1 MKSKRFYGKGLPKV
15 DPSQL
20 KGKLIVIEGADGSG
34 RSTQIE
40 LMRQWLERLGYPTVS
55 FGLKRSTLVAAE
67 LEKAMQGNTLS
78 PITLSLFYATD
89 FADQLEN
96 TIIPALR
103 SGFVVVADRY
113 IYSLMA
119 RSIVR
124 GARFEWIRE
133 VYGIALAP
141 DAVFYLKVRPKVLV
155 ERNFQKK
162 GELDYWESGMDILRS
177 HDMFE
182 SFIKYQGQMQRI
194 FKQMEKEYGFLTVN
208 GDRPPLGIQKELQRG
223 IEKILDST
231 PEKTEPVV
239 VTEQEAT

>member
-1 MKSKRFYGKGLPKV
+1 MRPKRFYGKGLPKV

-40 LMRQWLERLGYPTVS
+40 LVRQWLERMGYPTVS
-55 FGLKRSTLVAAE
+55 FGLKRSTLVGAE

-103 SGFVVVADRY
+103 SGFIVVADRY
-113 IYSLMA
+113 IYTLMA
-119 RSIVR
+119 RSVVR
-124 GARFEWIRE
+124 GASFDWIRE
-133 VYGIALAP
+133 VYGIALVP

-162 GELDYWESGMDILRS
+162 GVLDYWESGMDILRS
-177 HDMFE
+177 RDMFE
-182 SFIKYQGQMQRI
+182 SFIKYQRKMQQV
-194 FKQMEKEYGFLTVN
+194 FKLMEKEYGFLTVN
-208 GDRPPLGIQKELQRG
+208 GDRTPGAIQKELQPN
-223 IEKILDST
+223 IEKILGPQPET
-231 PEKTEPVV
+231 PVAQPVE
-239 VTEQEAT
+239 T

>member
-1 MKSKRFYGKGLPKV
+1 MKPKRFYGKGLPKV

-89 FADQLEN
+89 FADQLE
-96 TIIPALR
+96 TIILPALR
-103 SGFVVVADRY
+103 SGFIVVADRY

-124 GARFEWIRE
+124 GARFDWIRE
-133 VYGIALAP
+133 VYGIALVP

-182 SFIKYQGQMQRI
+182 SFIQYQGQMQRI
-194 FKQMEKEYGFLTVN
+194 FKRMEKEYGFLTVN
-208 GDRPPLGIQKELQRG
+208 GDRPPATIQKDLQPAV
-223 IEKILDST
+223 EKVLGPS
-231 PEKTEPVV
+231 PEKPLPV
-239 VTEQEAT
+239 TASQ